1 MKWFVVSASRL
12 QVNEYTVAK
21 NPKKEGVLHKH
32 SFWLNKVKSQGNS
45 RIELSF
51 MIELLF
57 SKHLYALS
65 IANTHNVG

>member
-1 MKWFVVSASRL
+1 M
-12 QVNEYTVAK
+12 AK

-32 SFWLNKVKSQGNS
+32 SFWLNKAKSQGNS
-45 RIELSF
+45 RTELSF